1 MSVKIVIPP
10 GLRIFTDAKGEIEVA
25 GNTVGECLE
34 NLAGLFPMVGKTI
47 FFQKGELFNFGHNKV
62 SIYLNGVDAY
72 PDELVKSVKDGDKI
86 TILYTISG
94 G

>member
-10 GLRIFTDAKGEIEVA
+10 GLRVFTDDKGEIEVT

-34 NLAGLFPMVGKTI
+34 NLVALFPMIGKTI
-47 FFQKGELFNFGHNKV
+47 FFREGELFNFGHNKV
-62 SIYLNGVDAY
+62 SIYLNGKDTY
-72 PDELVKSVKDGDKI
+72 PDELSGSTKDGDTI
-86 TILYTISG
+86 TILYSISG

>member
-10 GLRIFTDAKGEIEVA
+10 GLRIFTDDKGEIEVT

-34 NLAGLFPMVGKTI
+34 NLTALFPMIGKTI
-47 FFQKGELFNFGHNKV
+47 FFQKGELFNFGYNKV
-62 SIYLNGVDAY
+62 SIYLNGEDAY
-72 PDELVKSVKDGDKI
+72 PDELVKSVKDGDTI
-86 TILYTISG
+86 HILYSISG

>member
-1 MSVKIVIPP
+1 MSVKVIIPP
-10 GLRIFTDAKGEIEVA
+10 GLRVFTDDIPEIEVT

-34 NLAGLFPMVGKTI
+34 NLAVLYPMIGKTI

-62 SIYLNGVDAY
+62 SIYLNGEDGY
-72 PDELVKSVKDGDKI
+72 PDELVKSVKAGDII
-86 TILYTISG
+86 TILYSISG

>member
-10 GLRIFTDAKGEIEVA
+10 GLQVFTGDKVEIEVA

-34 NLAGLFPMVGKTI
+34 NLASLFPMIGKTI

-62 SIYLNGVDAY
+62 SIYLNGEDAY
-72 PDELVKSVKDGDKI
+72 PDELVNPVKDGDTI
-86 TILYTISG
+86 HILYSISG